1 MYLVSLSI
9 TKDQSTA
16 EIKSKIDLVLYKFSC
31 LLSCLWLHTKGRIY
45 PVAGCPI
52 TLYGFQHIPVRATGV
67 DAVKAFENN
76 LEDCVP
82 NAPRLHNVCPGHL
95 TQRRLR

>member
-9 TKDQSTA
+9 TKGQSMA
-16 EIKSKIDLVLYKFSC
+16 ENKSKIDLVLYKFSC
-31 LLSCLWLHTKGRIY
+31 LLSCLWLRTKGRIY

-52 TLYGFQHIPVRATGV
+52 ILYGFQHVPVRATDV
-67 DAVKAFENN
+67 DAFKAFENN
-76 LEDCVP
+76 LKDCAP
-82 NAPRLHNVCPGHL
+82 NAPHLLNVCPGHL

>member
-16 EIKSKIDLVLYKFSC
+16 ENKSKIDLVLYKFSC
-31 LLSCLWLHTKGRIY
+31 LLSCLCLCAKGRIY

-52 TLYGFQHIPVRATGV
+52 TLYGFQHVPVRATDK
-67 DAVKAFENN
+67 DAFKAFENDVK
-76 LEDCVP
+76 DCVP
-82 NAPRLHNVCPGHL
+82 NAPRLLNVYPGHL